1 MVAVGEPQADNHA
14 ESLDYF
20 DEEERYLGRAPRKE
34 VHEKGLIN
42 RHVAFL
48 VLNQKGELLLQLR
61 TEDKKDNPNTWDK
74 PGGHVPSGEDYS
86 AKEILEEVC
95 HGVLGTAFRMVS
107 LPQLKCESAK
117 ADLENTIVLAE
128 LAHIKNYISR
138 RVKIDGSE
146 RMEKV
151 HLKVYA
157 GRYDGE
163 VQPQPGE
170 VRAVCWF
177 SQQRL
182 EREIAANPS
191 RFGNDIKDLL
201 ARFGTSIF
209 AVSDLKFVPSR
220 AGKDKN
226 PVAPEGMVPGKRYG

>member
-1 MVAVGEPQADNHA
+1 MVAADNPKADNLA

-34 VHEKGLIN
+34 VHEKDLIN

-48 VLNQKGELLLQLR
+48 VLNQKGGLLLQLR
-61 TEDKKDNPNTWDK
+61 ARDKKDNPNTWDK

-95 HGVLGTAFRMVS
+95 HNVLGTVVRMVS

-117 ADLENTIVLAE
+117 ADLKNTIVLAE
-128 LAHIKNYISR
+128 LAHIKNYTSR

-146 RMEKV
+146 RIEHA
-151 HLKVYA
+151 HLKVYV

-163 VQPQPGE
+163 VRPQPGE
-170 VRAVCWF
+170 VQAVRWF

-182 EREIAANPS
+182 EREMAANPS

-209 AVSDLKFVPSR
+209 AVSDFRFVPPR
-220 AGKDKN
+220 TGKDKN